1 MRRNYSDDIQKQYY
15 KITDDRGETI
25 LVINSILFKGKRR
38 INWDDVEE
46 YLKNIGLMLKKDGI
60 AI

>member
-1 MRRNYSDDIQKQYY
+1 MRQNYSDDIQKQYY

-46 YLKNIGLMLKKDGI
+46 YLKIYVGK
-60 AI
+60 

>member
-1 MRRNYSDDIQKQYY
+1 MRQNYSDDIQKQYY
-15 KITDDRGETI
+15 KITDDRGKTI
-25 LVINSILFKGKRR
+25 FVINSILFKGKRR